1 MEIYDAI
8 RRPIGNGVIEKS
20 RVTGRLVQ
28 LSAPGLEDIA
38 EGDEKVSIDRLRGI
52 VEEHMKSFEWVWKEP
67 IKYDRERAL
76 VMLKDLEKVRTS
88 SWSIANAS
96 LISLTIIE
104 DFKFLI
110 IQLLVA
116 IFNMQIAYLLR
127 AHLPSH
133 QYLSDRNLSAM
144 LGRTKLLPDP
154 RYAQNK
160 GARIRA
166 RRIRVA
172 DFPIIEGDV
181 MHR

>member
-67 IKYDRERAL
+67 IKDDRERAL

-88 SWSIANAS
+88 SWFIANAS

-110 IQLLVA
+110 I
-116 IFNMQIAYLLR
+116 
-127 AHLPSH
+127 
-133 QYLSDRNLSAM
+133 
-144 LGRTKLLPDP
+144 
-154 RYAQNK
+154 
-160 GARIRA
+160 
-166 RRIRVA
+166 
-172 DFPIIEGDV
+172 
-181 MHR
+181 